1 METITRPRVVVVTGA
16 ASGIGRATALRFAE
30 AGDDVVAVD
39 RDEEGLRRLA
49 AEAPVRVERADLAE
63 VDSRQRL
70 AASIDVLDVLVNAAG
85 VIRMTPVAEVTVEEW
100 RLIHTVN
107 AEAVFFLCQQLM
119 PHLRDSG
126 SIVNVSS
133 TAAKTGSTLEAA
145 AYAASKAAVL
155 SLTRA
160 FAFHLA
166 GRDINVNAV
175 CPGVIDTPMQDQVL
189 DGLAAVRGVAAAEID
204 RARLAAVPLGRS
216 ASADEVGRVIHWLA
230 GPDASYL
237 TGQAIN
243 VCGGLVTW

>member
-1 METITRPRVVVVTGA
+1 MVVTGA
-16 ASGIGRATALRFAE
+16 ASGIGRATALRFA
-30 AGDDVVAVD
+30 AGGDDVVAVD
-39 RDEEGLRRLA
+39 RDEEGLRALA
-49 AEAPVRVERADLAE
+49 DEVPVRSQRVDLA
-63 VDSRQRL
+63 DAASRQEL
-70 AASIDVLDVLVNAAG
+70 ADSIEHLDVLVNAAG
-85 VIRMTPVAEVTVEEW
+85 VIRMTPIAEVTVEEW

-107 AEAVFFLCQQLM
+107 AEAVFFLCQQLG
-119 PHLRDSG
+119 PRLRDGG
-126 SIVNVSS
+126 SVVNVSS

-145 AYAASKAAVL
+145 TYAASKAAVL

-189 DGLAAVRGVAAAEID
+189 DGLAAVRGVSAAEID
-204 RARLAAVPLGRS
+204 QARLATVPLGRP
-216 ASADEVGRVIHWLA
+216 ASADEVGRIIHWLA
-230 GPDASYL
+230 SPDASYL